1 MKQEEKNEKDGGMVL
16 LEAEHFEQTNPWNQP
31 VVGWTPTTQGVGG
44 LQNSRGWAFLRVVLW
59 KLQGG
64 QRVSLYEQSVIV
76 ENPAAIVICQL
87 YEKVGL
93 VKNFRMVGSRLLPDA
108 GSQYIARLQKERLW
122 SMLVESVG
130 EWKWEAPRGLI
141 HIPPREMNLE
151 EFVIKS
157 AKLEALQ
164 EAGFRIKS
172 TKLVGRI
179 NVNSTFFLHPQ
190 WVVHAL
196 IEETGSSKPEDL
208 EIIGESRLFT
218 RQELRELNRRGEFDD
233 GLTLGALALC
243 GISF

>member
-93 VKNFRMVGSRLLPDA
+93 VKNFRMVGSRLLP
-108 GSQYIARLQKERLW
+108 
-122 SMLVESVG
+122 
-130 EWKWEAPRGLI
+130 
-141 HIPPREMNLE
+141 
-151 EFVIKS
+151 
-157 AKLEALQ
+157 
-164 EAGFRIKS
+164 
-172 TKLVGRI
+172 
-179 NVNSTFFLHPQ
+179 
-190 WVVHAL
+190 
-196 IEETGSSKPEDL
+196 
-208 EIIGESRLFT
+208 
-218 RQELRELNRRGEFDD
+218 
-233 GLTLGALALC
+233 
-243 GISF
+243 